1 MDIFGEHKPT
11 KQTKYPQSLMW
22 ISFAGIG
29 RADELLRCLGMP
41 PPGHGRCGLARLRL
55 ALGPGGNARDDRAG
69 PARPSPTDEPTRLPD
84 ALGCLSLLKRKAPM
98 SGLQAAGLRRPIRFG
113 PGLLILTDYD
123 AVYAYHLREVRCA
136 RTHDPMRET
145 SGGRPPRQPDP
156 GLRTERQRAGNF
168 FRRSIPD
175 RNLESTWG
183 SVLTRC
189 QCRAIVQP
197 RFDDCS
203 MVAQIA
209 LKTESPRG
217 LLSGPGP
224 TRGAEAAEGA
234 IGTGRVASNRRPRK

>member
-1 MDIFGEHKPT
+1 MHAT
-11 KQTKYPQSLMW
+11 
-22 ISFAGIG
+22 IG
-29 RADELLRCLGMP
+29 P
-41 PPGHGRCGLARLRL
+41 AR
-55 ALGPGGNARDDRAG
+55 
-69 PARPSPTDEPTRLPD
+69 ARPSPTDEPTRLPD
-84 ALGCLSLLKRKAPM
+84 AVGCLSLLKRKAPA

-136 RTHDPMRET
+136 RTHDPMREA

-156 GLRTERQRAGNF
+156 GLRTERHRAGIF
-168 FRRSIPD
+168 FRRIIPD
-175 RNLESTWG
+175 RNLESPWG
-183 SVLTRC
+183 SVLAGC
-189 QCRAIVQP
+189 QCRAIAQP

-234 IGTGRVASNRRPRK
+234 TGTGRVASNRRPRNSHFLRPKCTPRRLLSRSGRVQVRFLTRPKSRTMRAKPKKRSRANRTKVPK